1 MLRWHTRRHN
11 MAGEGERDSTLLDGV
26 DTAASRELQVEAEMC
41 ICFSTA
47 CRLVLARAACCCT
60 TPPRSEVPI
69 GPQRCV
75 GARGW
80 AQQKDGG
87 VVQAACVVAIDGLRA
102 DGRRLFAGATK
113 LRVNGNG
120 EQREDGRE
128 FMGDIVPR
136 ALGVFGGSADSA
148 AGTMALSSDVY
159 HEQTVRTVAALAVAA
174 SAGDRAAARGLQ
186 LVL

>member
-1 MLRWHTRRHN
+1 M
-11 MAGEGERDSTLLDGV
+11 
-26 DTAASRELQVEAEMC
+26 
-41 ICFSTA
+41 
-47 CRLVLARAACCCT
+47 
-60 TPPRSEVPI
+60 
-69 GPQRCV
+69 
-75 GARGW
+75 
-80 AQQKDGG
+80 
-87 VVQAACVVAIDGLRA
+87 VQAACVVGLIDGLRA